1 MGNVYSIVQAPS
13 DSFRRTLDRAFA
25 IEIQNRQFAAQYS
38 TWAKYDGRKHFY
50 STKTDA
56 IPTGLLHIL
65 DKQLKNSGYEPIYVD
80 KRVKPQLTISK
91 VDLENPIL
99 GEGSHKIQLRDY
111 QIEAINIALQN
122 SRGIINMAVRSGKT
136 EIMASICENIQPTK
150 ECKGRVCI
158 LYNNV
163 QLLRQTAN
171 RIEQY
176 LGEKVGM
183 IFGGSWT
190 EERITCVGVQKFY
203 KDFTSKNKMVKE
215 RAKKFLKSMDILL
228 VDECHRLQAKTW
240 YTIAANCPAYYRYGF
255 SGTPYSNN
263 MLQSYSIVSM
273 LGRTLYTIG
282 SKELSDQGYTAEASF
297 IIINNPAKP
306 PELKSYMQYEQH
318 VQYGIIE
325 NYFRNNIIKNLAK
338 KYSATDKVLIIVD
351 RIEHGETLSQE
362 LDCDFVWGNHSIDY
376 RERIFKEFD
385 QGDKQLLIANKI
397 MGEGINIKNIKYLI
411 YAAGYK
417 AYTRIIQ
424 HSGRALTKKEYG
436 ENNAVIIDFADT
448 FSKYLS
454 EHSEERINIYKGTG
468 YQVLY
473 EDPYE
478 YLDDSLLDLYKEHS
492 RLKKDRFIQNV
503 DTSINDIE
511 NKLSKLLNSDNRV

>member
-1 MGNVYSIVQAPS
+1 MP
-13 DSFRRTLDRAFA
+13 
-25 IEIQNRQFAAQYS
+25 
-38 TWAKYDGRKHFY
+38 
-50 STKTDA
+50 
-56 IPTGLLHIL
+56 
-65 DKQLKNSGYEPIYVD
+65 
-80 KRVKPQLTISK
+80 
-91 VDLENPIL
+91 
-99 GEGSHKIQLRDY
+99 
-111 QIEAINIALQN
+111 
-122 SRGIINMAVRSGKT
+122 
-136 EIMASICENIQPTK
+136 
-150 ECKGRVCI
+150 
-158 LYNNV
+158 
-163 QLLRQTAN
+163 
-171 RIEQY
+171 
-176 LGEKVGM
+176 
-183 IFGGSWT
+183 
-190 EERITCVGVQKFY
+190 
-203 KDFTSKNKMVKE
+203 
-215 RAKKFLKSMDILL
+215 
-228 VDECHRLQAKTW
+228 
-240 YTIAANCPAYYRYGF
+240 
-255 SGTPYSNN
+255 
-263 MLQSYSIVSM
+263 
-273 LGRTLYTIG
+273 
-282 SKELSDQGYTAEASF
+282 
-297 IIINNPAKP
+297 
-306 PELKSYMQYEQH
+306 YEQH

-338 KYSATDKVLIIVD
+338 KYGALGKVLIIID
-351 RIEHGETLSQE
+351 RIEHGETLAQE
-362 LDCDFVWGNHSIDY
+362 LDCDFIWGSHSIDY

-397 MGEGINIKNIKYLI
+397 VGEGINIKNIKYLI